1 MRHLRLAALI
11 VPIVLTPALARHE
24 LPTET
29 ITIDTSKGA
38 RTFHV
43 EIAADEDSQARG
55 LMYRRE
61 MAPDAGMIFE
71 FPRAQFVTFWMKDT
85 YLPLDMVFVRADGT
99 VDSIAADAAPMSE
112 AKIPSHEPVKA
123 VIEIN
128 AGLAKLL
135 DIEPG
140 DRVHAVMFQP

>member
-1 MRHLRLAALI
+1 MRFAVLI
-11 VPIVLTPALARHE
+11 VPIVVTPALARHQ

-29 ITIDTSKGA
+29 LTIDTAKGA

-43 EIAADEDSQARG
+43 EIAADEDTQARG
-55 LMYRRE
+55 LMFRRE

-99 VDSIAADAAPMSE
+99 VASVAANAAPMSE
-112 AKIPSHEPVKA
+112 AKIPSGEPVKA

-128 AGLAKLL
+128 AGLAKSL

-140 DRVHAVMFQP
+140 DQVHAGMFGR